1 MVGKNE
7 NEWGKKRNTTSVVGT
22 VPGLKSWAS
31 QCIKV
36 KTLQH
41 CQVKQ
46 LCYSPYYAND
56 MQLGTQAACSRS
68 SIEQSE
74 HHSDYIAMPS
84 INPVP
89 NELARKMCRLLNS
102 RT

>member
-7 NEWGKKRNTTSVVGT
+7 NEWGKRRNTTSVVGT
-22 VPGLKSWAS
+22 VPGLKSCAS

-56 MQLGTQAACSRS
+56 MQLGR
-68 SIEQSE
+68 
-74 HHSDYIAMPS
+74 DG
-84 INPVP
+84 
-89 NELARKMCRLLNS
+89 
-102 RT
+102 